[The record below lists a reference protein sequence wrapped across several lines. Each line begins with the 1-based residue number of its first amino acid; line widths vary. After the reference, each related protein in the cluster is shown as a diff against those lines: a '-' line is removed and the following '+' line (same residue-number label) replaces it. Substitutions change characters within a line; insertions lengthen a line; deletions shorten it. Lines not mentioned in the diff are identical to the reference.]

1 MSKRW
6 ILGLALMGALGW
18 SPAQA
23 QEPPVVTA
31 AQAAPPA
38 PTMAP
43 AAPAGAPQVV
53 DIAIVVGGVPLDK
66 EQPPIMVDGR
76 VLIPLRKVFNALG
89 ATVKYENKIIDAG
102 RGKQTVQLS
111 PGSNAAKIN
120 GKDTLLDVPPLLVG
134 TVTYVPLRF
143 VAQALGDSVNYD
155 PNLKTITV
163 GPSTA
168 AAGKTPGAAGMPQ
181 GPGLPAD
188 RLETMKRSLKRLA
201 VGNQGAILK
210 VWNQDAT
217 DVAYYRGLDDRDT
230 APYDDEDQEALLNNL
245 GYAQSVATT
254 AQEVMD
260 GFMQLPRREAVA
272 YLGLIHS
279 IPDSSRLD
287 PPDEVDIAIKNFL
300 VQVLKSDKDVVV
312 RRQACLALA
321 LGEPD
326 QEVVNAILDFYA
338 GSENLWETFPV
349 QQFFEYQSG
358 KIRRMPGL
366 ADTRARV
373 SAVNSLYTP
382 AALRYLDGEDG
393 GEK

>member
-6 ILGLALMGALGW
+6 ILGVALLGAFSA
-18 SPAQA
+18 SPAVA
-23 QEPPVVTA
+23 QE
-31 AQAAPPA
+31 APPA
-38 PTMAP
+38 PPVASP
-43 AAPAGAPQVV
+43 AVSTAPQAV
-53 DIAIVVGGVPLDK
+53 DVAIVVGGVPLDN

-89 ATVKYENKIIDAG
+89 ASVKYENKIIDAG

-120 GKDTLLDVPPLLVG
+120 GQDTLLDVPPLLVG

-143 VAQALGDSVNYD
+143 VAQALGDSVTYD
-155 PNLKTITV
+155 PKLKTITV
-163 GPSTA
+163 GPATA
-168 AAGKTPGAAGMPQ
+168 ANGKPAGAAAAGMPP
-181 GPGLPAD
+181 GPGLPQD
-188 RLETMKRSLKRLA
+188 RLEVLKRSLKRLA

-210 VWNQDAT
+210 VWNSDST

-230 APYDDEDQEALLNNL
+230 APYDEEDQLAVLDNL
-245 GYAQSVATT
+245 GYVQSVPASC
-254 AQEVMD
+254 QEIMD

-287 PPDEVDIAIKNFL
+287 PPDEVDVAIKNFL
-300 VQVLKSDKDVVV
+300 IQVLQSDKDVVV

-321 LGEPD
+321 VGEPD
-326 QEVVNAILDFYA
+326 QEVLNAILDFYA

-349 QQFFEYQSG
+349 QQFFEYQSD
-358 KIRRMPGL
+358 KIRLMPNL
-366 ADTRARV
+366 SQTRERV
-373 SAVNSLYTP
+373 AAVNSLYTP
-382 AALRYLDGEDG
+382 AALRYLDGDDD
-393 GEK
+393 K

>member
-6 ILGLALMGALGW
+6 FFGIALLSALASTPAL
-18 SPAQA
+18 A
-23 QEPPVVTA
+23 QEAPS
-31 AQAAPPA
+31 AAPPS
-38 PTMAP
+38 AP
-43 AAPAGAPQVV
+43 AASAAPQAV
-53 DIAIVVGGVPLDK
+53 DVAIVVGGVPLDN

-89 ATVKYENKIIDAG
+89 ASVKYENKIIDAG

-120 GKDTLLDVPPLLVG
+120 GQDTLLDVPPLLVG

-143 VAQALGDSVNYD
+143 VAQALGDSVTYD
-155 PNLKTITV
+155 AKLKTITV
-163 GPSTA
+163 GPATVA
-168 AAGKTPGAAGMPQ
+168 NGKPAAGAAQGMPA

-188 RLETMKRSLKRLA
+188 RLEVLKRSLKRLA

-210 VWNQDAT
+210 VWNQDST

-230 APYDDEDQEALLNNL
+230 APYDEEDQLAVLDNL
-245 GYAQSVATT
+245 GYVQSVPTSC
-254 AQEVMD
+254 QEIMD

-272 YLGLIHS
+272 YLGLVHS

-287 PPDEVDIAIKNFL
+287 PPDEVDIAIRNFL
-300 VQVLKSDKDVVV
+300 IQVLKSDKDVVV

-321 LGEPD
+321 VGEPD
-326 QEVVNAILDFYA
+326 QEVINAILDFYA

-349 QQFFEYQSG
+349 QQFFEYQSD
-358 KIRRMPGL
+358 KIRSMPSL
-366 ADTRARV
+366 SQTRERV
-373 SAVNSLYTP
+373 AAVNSLYTP
-382 AALRYLDGEDG
+382 AALRYLDGDDDD
-393 GEK
+393 